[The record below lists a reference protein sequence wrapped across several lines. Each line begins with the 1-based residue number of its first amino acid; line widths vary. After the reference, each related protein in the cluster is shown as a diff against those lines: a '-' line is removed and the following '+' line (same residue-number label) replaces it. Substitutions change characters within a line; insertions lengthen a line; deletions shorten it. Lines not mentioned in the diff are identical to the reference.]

1 MGSKVMRAE
10 PSFVSIKPSSGGFRA
25 YLAIEKALESG
36 EKADELATRAADI
49 YDKSIKEMILLVRT
63 INACRESRKPVSSR
77 IIWRLGD
84 MVFSLRAD
92 LAEFGLQLDGVY
104 EHLTRDL
111 NVKTKWL
118 EKVIIL
124 RRNIAEEESIP
135 ESLNW
140 GRLEK
145 GTSRKSKLIAVGKP
159 ID

>member
-10 PSFVSIKPSSGGFRA
+10 PSFVSIKPSNGGFRA

-36 EKADELATRAADI
+36 EKADELAARAADI
-49 YDKSIKEMILLVRT
+49 YSKSIKEMILLVRA
-63 INACRESRKPVSSR
+63 INACRENRRPVGSR

-84 MVFSLRAD
+84 LIFSLRAG
-92 LAEFGLQLDGVY
+92 LAGHGLQLDGVY

-124 RRNIAEEESIP
+124 RRNIPKEELIP

-145 GTSRKSKLIAVGKP
+145 GTSRKSKLIAAGKP